1 MYNLDL
7 KLVDATGVP
16 RTYAGAAIDDSQ
28 TDAKLLELMN
38 IERAKRNLTPFESHS
53 KLVAAA
59 IGHAADMADNNTLS
73 HYGIIDHTTWADRC
87 RTAGY
92 PGANLETIGETVAA
106 GQPDWGQVISAWM
119 QSPGHRVIILSTKFQ
134 HVGSASRISSKGYIY
149 WASDFG
155 YGGGDEPAPTSAPDN
170 MLIS

>member
-16 RTYAGAAIDDSQ
+16 RTYAGAAIDDSP

-73 HYGIIDHTTWADRC
+73 HYGIIDH
-87 RTAGY
+87 
-92 PGANLETIGETVAA
+92 
-106 GQPDWGQVISAWM
+106 WGQVISAWM

>member
-53 KLVAAA
+53 KLVAA
-59 IGHAADMADNNTLS
+59 S